1 MLHRGALP
9 KLSFL
14 KFSGENLKIWI
25 NKCGDYFC
33 IFNVP
38 ECMWTTATSLHMEEN
53 MAKWLQVYKMK
64 RGLGDWATF
73 VEAVENKFGVY
84 DYRTAVQDLLGMK
97 HVGMVEDYTKE
108 FEALQFQ
115 VSIFNPGFDDLFF
128 TSQFVSGLKEEIRGV
143 VQAQP
148 PDSVDKVSMLAKI
161 QQ

>member
-73 VEAVENKFGVY
+73 VEAVENKFGAY
-84 DYRTAVQDLLGMK
+84 DYRTTVQDLLGMK
-97 HVGMVEDYTKE
+97 HVGMVEDYTK
-108 FEALQFQ
+108 
-115 VSIFNPGFDDLFF
+115 DLRLSSSKCPCS
-128 TSQFVSGLKEEIRGV
+128 TQGLMICSSLLSL
-143 VQAQP
+143 
-148 PDSVDKVSMLAKI
+148 SVDLRRR
-161 QQ
+161 